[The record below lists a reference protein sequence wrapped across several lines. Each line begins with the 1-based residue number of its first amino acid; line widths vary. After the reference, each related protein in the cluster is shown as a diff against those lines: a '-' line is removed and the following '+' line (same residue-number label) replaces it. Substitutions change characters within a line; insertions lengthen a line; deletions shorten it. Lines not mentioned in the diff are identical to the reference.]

1 MIRIPSDIELL
12 QYLEGNLTGAA
23 CRRVAKAVA
32 YSNAAR
38 QSLSEVRQDI
48 EVCRQLAEVVQSDLD
63 DAEARQLE
71 RRLREAVSSS
81 LH

>member
-1 MIRIPSDIELL
+1 MNRIPSDIEFL
-12 QYLEGNLTGAA
+12 QYLEGSLNGTA

-32 YSNAAR
+32 HSNAAR
-38 QSLSEVRQDI
+38 QCLSEVKKDI